1 MKSKVKDKDKINKNK
16 YDKLESIYTSL
27 TQMFKSLPEKGDNCI
42 SFMKNCQ
49 KDHESQIEEI
59 TSELSKLEAL
69 SQRIEDYHQ
78 SLMKQIPEELKESSD
93 VEDNEDEKEKI
104 KEIQKYQED
113 ELYANVD
120 ARETMKNDQKNI
132 VIIKNLLQSAELKA
146 EKDEEKRKLF
156 KFQNQLDD
164 LFKEIEIEEIRQ
176 GEQIDNIDKEVDD
189 SLYRIEKANNQE
201 LEKAARIAINRR
213 RLSYQIG
220 LGATFGAIGSVVP
233 GIGNAIGA
241 ALGALIG
248 YGIYRVDKH
257 RLNKATKNKE
267 KLGNEVA
274 DSISKIIGK
283 IGVNNPI
290 GFINKLTSQTQDKDS
305 FVSLKEFLNLIEKK
319 NIKITDCNIDWL
331 IEWLLNTPKIEEE
344 NINKLVGTCIGLIVK
359 LDKSLLD
366 KYISL
371 LKENTG
377 SIKTS
382 LLNGAKE
389 ILKSKIDFTEQMMK
403 PLYEQILEGIKSKE
417 RLIKEHS
424 LQALSYIQY
433 KDKKTL
439 LGFYLDNENRKII
452 EESCKR
458 DKAYVKVA
466 DFGNGNIIVEDGGKG
481 IRQAALDIQT
491 FMIENYPDKINYDE
505 MIPLLIECLLET
517 ENYLQQIVYDDL
529 IKLAKL
535 KLTAFSFFGGQLIQI
550 LFPVFRALKI
560 EESKRNFSINVKNL
574 FEELKDVDSVTGHQ
588 RYNQVVD
595 EINKH

>member
-1 MKSKVKDKDKINKNK
+1 MEDYCECEIYYNNFKTIFTHLRNQYESFMKSKVKDKDKINKNK

-78 SLMKQIPEELKESSD
+78 SLMKQIQEELKESSD

-156 KFQNQLDD
+156 KLQNELDD
-164 LFKEIEIEEIRQ
+164 LFKEIEQ
-176 GEQIDNIDKEVDD
+176 GVHNQGGQIDDIDKEVDD

-220 LGATFGAIGSVVP
+220 LGATFGAIGTVVP

-248 YGIYRVDKH
+248 YGIYRVDMH

-267 KLGNEVA
+267 KLGNEI
-274 DSISKIIGK
+274 D
-283 IGVNNPI
+283 
-290 GFINKLTSQTQDKDS
+290 NK
-305 FVSLKEFLNLIEKK
+305 
-319 NIKITDCNIDWL
+319 
-331 IEWLLNTPKIEEE
+331 
-344 NINKLVGTCIGLIVK
+344 
-359 LDKSLLD
+359 
-366 KYISL
+366 
-371 LKENTG
+371 
-377 SIKTS
+377 
-382 LLNGAKE
+382 
-389 ILKSKIDFTEQMMK
+389 
-403 PLYEQILEGIKSKE
+403 
-417 RLIKEHS
+417 
-424 LQALSYIQY
+424 
-433 KDKKTL
+433 
-439 LGFYLDNENRKII
+439 
-452 EESCKR
+452 
-458 DKAYVKVA
+458 
-466 DFGNGNIIVEDGGKG
+466 
-481 IRQAALDIQT
+481 
-491 FMIENYPDKINYDE
+491 
-505 MIPLLIECLLET
+505 
-517 ENYLQQIVYDDL
+517 
-529 IKLAKL
+529 
-535 KLTAFSFFGGQLIQI
+535 
-550 LFPVFRALKI
+550 
-560 EESKRNFSINVKNL
+560 
-574 FEELKDVDSVTGHQ
+574 
-588 RYNQVVD
+588 
-595 EINKH
+595 

>member
-1 MKSKVKDKDKINKNK
+1 MEDYCECEIYYNNFKTIFTLLKKQYESFMKSKVKDKDKMNKNK

-156 KFQNQLDD
+156 KFQNELDD

-176 GEQIDNIDKEVDD
+176 GEQIDNIDGEVDG

-248 YGIYRVDKH
+248 YGIYRVDMH

-267 KLGNEVA
+267 KLGNEI
-274 DSISKIIGK
+274 D
-283 IGVNNPI
+283 
-290 GFINKLTSQTQDKDS
+290 NK
-305 FVSLKEFLNLIEKK
+305 
-319 NIKITDCNIDWL
+319 
-331 IEWLLNTPKIEEE
+331 
-344 NINKLVGTCIGLIVK
+344 
-359 LDKSLLD
+359 
-366 KYISL
+366 
-371 LKENTG
+371 
-377 SIKTS
+377 
-382 LLNGAKE
+382 
-389 ILKSKIDFTEQMMK
+389 
-403 PLYEQILEGIKSKE
+403 
-417 RLIKEHS
+417 
-424 LQALSYIQY
+424 
-433 KDKKTL
+433 
-439 LGFYLDNENRKII
+439 
-452 EESCKR
+452 
-458 DKAYVKVA
+458 
-466 DFGNGNIIVEDGGKG
+466 
-481 IRQAALDIQT
+481 
-491 FMIENYPDKINYDE
+491 
-505 MIPLLIECLLET
+505 
-517 ENYLQQIVYDDL
+517 
-529 IKLAKL
+529 
-535 KLTAFSFFGGQLIQI
+535 
-550 LFPVFRALKI
+550 
-560 EESKRNFSINVKNL
+560 
-574 FEELKDVDSVTGHQ
+574 
-588 RYNQVVD
+588 
-595 EINKH
+595 

>member
-1 MKSKVKDKDKINKNK
+1 MEDYCECEIYYNNYKTIFTLLKKQYESFMKSKVKDKDKMNKNK

-176 GEQIDNIDKEVDD
+176 GEQIDNIDKEVDG

-220 LGATFGAIGSVVP
+220 LGATFGAIGTVVP

-248 YGIYRVDKH
+248 YGIYRVDMH

-267 KLGNEVA
+267 KLGNEI
-274 DSISKIIGK
+274 D
-283 IGVNNPI
+283 
-290 GFINKLTSQTQDKDS
+290 NK
-305 FVSLKEFLNLIEKK
+305 
-319 NIKITDCNIDWL
+319 
-331 IEWLLNTPKIEEE
+331 
-344 NINKLVGTCIGLIVK
+344 
-359 LDKSLLD
+359 
-366 KYISL
+366 
-371 LKENTG
+371 
-377 SIKTS
+377 
-382 LLNGAKE
+382 
-389 ILKSKIDFTEQMMK
+389 
-403 PLYEQILEGIKSKE
+403 
-417 RLIKEHS
+417 
-424 LQALSYIQY
+424 
-433 KDKKTL
+433 
-439 LGFYLDNENRKII
+439 
-452 EESCKR
+452 
-458 DKAYVKVA
+458 
-466 DFGNGNIIVEDGGKG
+466 
-481 IRQAALDIQT
+481 
-491 FMIENYPDKINYDE
+491 
-505 MIPLLIECLLET
+505 
-517 ENYLQQIVYDDL
+517 
-529 IKLAKL
+529 
-535 KLTAFSFFGGQLIQI
+535 
-550 LFPVFRALKI
+550 
-560 EESKRNFSINVKNL
+560 
-574 FEELKDVDSVTGHQ
+574 
-588 RYNQVVD
+588 
-595 EINKH
+595 

>member
-146 EKDEEKRKLF
+146 KKDEEKRKLF
-156 KFQNQLDD
+156 KLQNELDD
-164 LFKEIEIEEIRQ
+164 LFKEIEQ
-176 GEQIDNIDKEVDD
+176 GVHNQVDD

-220 LGATFGAIGSVVP
+220 LGATFGAIGTVVP

-248 YGIYRVDKH
+248 YGIYRVDMH

-267 KLGNEVA
+267 KLGNEI
-274 DSISKIIGK
+274 D
-283 IGVNNPI
+283 
-290 GFINKLTSQTQDKDS
+290 NK
-305 FVSLKEFLNLIEKK
+305 
-319 NIKITDCNIDWL
+319 
-331 IEWLLNTPKIEEE
+331 
-344 NINKLVGTCIGLIVK
+344 
-359 LDKSLLD
+359 
-366 KYISL
+366 
-371 LKENTG
+371 
-377 SIKTS
+377 
-382 LLNGAKE
+382 
-389 ILKSKIDFTEQMMK
+389 
-403 PLYEQILEGIKSKE
+403 
-417 RLIKEHS
+417 
-424 LQALSYIQY
+424 
-433 KDKKTL
+433 
-439 LGFYLDNENRKII
+439 
-452 EESCKR
+452 
-458 DKAYVKVA
+458 
-466 DFGNGNIIVEDGGKG
+466 
-481 IRQAALDIQT
+481 
-491 FMIENYPDKINYDE
+491 
-505 MIPLLIECLLET
+505 
-517 ENYLQQIVYDDL
+517 
-529 IKLAKL
+529 
-535 KLTAFSFFGGQLIQI
+535 
-550 LFPVFRALKI
+550 
-560 EESKRNFSINVKNL
+560 
-574 FEELKDVDSVTGHQ
+574 
-588 RYNQVVD
+588 
-595 EINKH
+595 

>member
-1 MKSKVKDKDKINKNK
+1 MEDYCECEIYYNNFKTIFTLLKKQYESFMKSKVKDKDKMNKNK

-93 VEDNEDEKEKI
+93 VEDNEDEKEK
-104 KEIQKYQED
+104 KEILKYQED

-156 KFQNQLDD
+156 KFQNELDD

-176 GEQIDNIDKEVDD
+176 GEQIDNIDEEVDNG
-189 SLYRIEKANNQE
+189 LKRIEKANNQE

-248 YGIYRVDKH
+248 YGIYRVDMH

-267 KLGNEVA
+267 KLGNEI
-274 DSISKIIGK
+274 D
-283 IGVNNPI
+283 
-290 GFINKLTSQTQDKDS
+290 NK
-305 FVSLKEFLNLIEKK
+305 
-319 NIKITDCNIDWL
+319 
-331 IEWLLNTPKIEEE
+331 
-344 NINKLVGTCIGLIVK
+344 
-359 LDKSLLD
+359 
-366 KYISL
+366 
-371 LKENTG
+371 
-377 SIKTS
+377 
-382 LLNGAKE
+382 
-389 ILKSKIDFTEQMMK
+389 
-403 PLYEQILEGIKSKE
+403 
-417 RLIKEHS
+417 
-424 LQALSYIQY
+424 
-433 KDKKTL
+433 
-439 LGFYLDNENRKII
+439 
-452 EESCKR
+452 
-458 DKAYVKVA
+458 
-466 DFGNGNIIVEDGGKG
+466 
-481 IRQAALDIQT
+481 
-491 FMIENYPDKINYDE
+491 
-505 MIPLLIECLLET
+505 
-517 ENYLQQIVYDDL
+517 
-529 IKLAKL
+529 
-535 KLTAFSFFGGQLIQI
+535 
-550 LFPVFRALKI
+550 
-560 EESKRNFSINVKNL
+560 
-574 FEELKDVDSVTGHQ
+574 
-588 RYNQVVD
+588 
-595 EINKH
+595 

>member
-1 MKSKVKDKDKINKNK
+1 MEDYCECEIYYNNFKTIFTLLRKQYESFMKSKVKDKDKINKNK

-93 VEDNEDEKEKI
+93 VEDNEDEKEK
-104 KEIQKYQED
+104 KEILKYQED

-156 KFQNQLDD
+156 KLQNELDD
-164 LFKEIEIEEIRQ
+164 LFKEIEIEVIRQ
-176 GEQIDNIDKEVDD
+176 GEQIDNIDVDD

-267 KLGNEVA
+267 KLGNEI
-274 DSISKIIGK
+274 D
-283 IGVNNPI
+283 
-290 GFINKLTSQTQDKDS
+290 NK
-305 FVSLKEFLNLIEKK
+305 
-319 NIKITDCNIDWL
+319 
-331 IEWLLNTPKIEEE
+331 
-344 NINKLVGTCIGLIVK
+344 
-359 LDKSLLD
+359 
-366 KYISL
+366 
-371 LKENTG
+371 
-377 SIKTS
+377 
-382 LLNGAKE
+382 
-389 ILKSKIDFTEQMMK
+389 
-403 PLYEQILEGIKSKE
+403 
-417 RLIKEHS
+417 
-424 LQALSYIQY
+424 
-433 KDKKTL
+433 
-439 LGFYLDNENRKII
+439 
-452 EESCKR
+452 
-458 DKAYVKVA
+458 
-466 DFGNGNIIVEDGGKG
+466 
-481 IRQAALDIQT
+481 
-491 FMIENYPDKINYDE
+491 
-505 MIPLLIECLLET
+505 
-517 ENYLQQIVYDDL
+517 
-529 IKLAKL
+529 
-535 KLTAFSFFGGQLIQI
+535 
-550 LFPVFRALKI
+550 
-560 EESKRNFSINVKNL
+560 
-574 FEELKDVDSVTGHQ
+574 
-588 RYNQVVD
+588 
-595 EINKH
+595 

>member
-1 MKSKVKDKDKINKNK
+1 MEDYCECEIYYNNFKTIFTLLKKQYESFMKSKVKDKDKMNKNK

-156 KFQNQLDD
+156 KFQNELDD
-164 LFKEIEIEEIRQ
+164 LFKEIEQ
-176 GEQIDNIDKEVDD
+176 GVHNQGGQIDDIVKKEDD
-189 SLYRIEKANNQE
+189 SLYQIEKANNQE

-220 LGATFGAIGSVVP
+220 LGATFGAIGTVVP

-248 YGIYRVDKH
+248 YGIYRVDMH

-267 KLGNEVA
+267 KLGNEI
-274 DSISKIIGK
+274 D
-283 IGVNNPI
+283 
-290 GFINKLTSQTQDKDS
+290 NK
-305 FVSLKEFLNLIEKK
+305 
-319 NIKITDCNIDWL
+319 
-331 IEWLLNTPKIEEE
+331 
-344 NINKLVGTCIGLIVK
+344 
-359 LDKSLLD
+359 
-366 KYISL
+366 
-371 LKENTG
+371 
-377 SIKTS
+377 
-382 LLNGAKE
+382 
-389 ILKSKIDFTEQMMK
+389 
-403 PLYEQILEGIKSKE
+403 
-417 RLIKEHS
+417 
-424 LQALSYIQY
+424 
-433 KDKKTL
+433 
-439 LGFYLDNENRKII
+439 
-452 EESCKR
+452 
-458 DKAYVKVA
+458 
-466 DFGNGNIIVEDGGKG
+466 
-481 IRQAALDIQT
+481 
-491 FMIENYPDKINYDE
+491 
-505 MIPLLIECLLET
+505 
-517 ENYLQQIVYDDL
+517 
-529 IKLAKL
+529 
-535 KLTAFSFFGGQLIQI
+535 
-550 LFPVFRALKI
+550 
-560 EESKRNFSINVKNL
+560 
-574 FEELKDVDSVTGHQ
+574 
-588 RYNQVVD
+588 
-595 EINKH
+595 

>member
-1 MKSKVKDKDKINKNK
+1 MEDYCECEIYYNNFKTIFTLLRNQYESFMKSKVKDKDKMNKNK

-78 SLMKQIPEELKESSD
+78 SLMKQIQEELKESSD

-156 KFQNQLDD
+156 KLQNELDD
-164 LFKEIEIEEIRQ
+164 LFKEIEIEVIRQ
-176 GEQIDNIDKEVDD
+176 GEQIDNIDVDD

-267 KLGNEVA
+267 KLGNEI
-274 DSISKIIGK
+274 D
-283 IGVNNPI
+283 
-290 GFINKLTSQTQDKDS
+290 NK
-305 FVSLKEFLNLIEKK
+305 
-319 NIKITDCNIDWL
+319 
-331 IEWLLNTPKIEEE
+331 
-344 NINKLVGTCIGLIVK
+344 
-359 LDKSLLD
+359 
-366 KYISL
+366 
-371 LKENTG
+371 
-377 SIKTS
+377 
-382 LLNGAKE
+382 
-389 ILKSKIDFTEQMMK
+389 
-403 PLYEQILEGIKSKE
+403 
-417 RLIKEHS
+417 
-424 LQALSYIQY
+424 
-433 KDKKTL
+433 
-439 LGFYLDNENRKII
+439 
-452 EESCKR
+452 
-458 DKAYVKVA
+458 
-466 DFGNGNIIVEDGGKG
+466 
-481 IRQAALDIQT
+481 
-491 FMIENYPDKINYDE
+491 
-505 MIPLLIECLLET
+505 
-517 ENYLQQIVYDDL
+517 
-529 IKLAKL
+529 
-535 KLTAFSFFGGQLIQI
+535 
-550 LFPVFRALKI
+550 
-560 EESKRNFSINVKNL
+560 
-574 FEELKDVDSVTGHQ
+574 
-588 RYNQVVD
+588 
-595 EINKH
+595 

>member
-1 MKSKVKDKDKINKNK
+1 MEDYCECEIYYNNFKTIFTLLRKQYESFMKSKVKDKDKINKNK

-146 EKDEEKRKLF
+146 KKDEEKRKLF
-156 KFQNQLDD
+156 KLQNELDD
-164 LFKEIEIEEIRQ
+164 LFKEIEREEIRQ

-220 LGATFGAIGSVVP
+220 LGATFGAIGTVVP

-248 YGIYRVDKH
+248 YGIYRVDMH

-267 KLGNEVA
+267 KLGNEI
-274 DSISKIIGK
+274 D
-283 IGVNNPI
+283 
-290 GFINKLTSQTQDKDS
+290 NK
-305 FVSLKEFLNLIEKK
+305 
-319 NIKITDCNIDWL
+319 
-331 IEWLLNTPKIEEE
+331 
-344 NINKLVGTCIGLIVK
+344 
-359 LDKSLLD
+359 
-366 KYISL
+366 
-371 LKENTG
+371 
-377 SIKTS
+377 
-382 LLNGAKE
+382 
-389 ILKSKIDFTEQMMK
+389 
-403 PLYEQILEGIKSKE
+403 
-417 RLIKEHS
+417 
-424 LQALSYIQY
+424 
-433 KDKKTL
+433 
-439 LGFYLDNENRKII
+439 
-452 EESCKR
+452 
-458 DKAYVKVA
+458 
-466 DFGNGNIIVEDGGKG
+466 
-481 IRQAALDIQT
+481 
-491 FMIENYPDKINYDE
+491 
-505 MIPLLIECLLET
+505 
-517 ENYLQQIVYDDL
+517 
-529 IKLAKL
+529 
-535 KLTAFSFFGGQLIQI
+535 
-550 LFPVFRALKI
+550 
-560 EESKRNFSINVKNL
+560 
-574 FEELKDVDSVTGHQ
+574 
-588 RYNQVVD
+588 
-595 EINKH
+595 

>member
-1 MKSKVKDKDKINKNK
+1 MEDYCECEIYYNNFKTIFTLLRKQYESFMKSKVKDKDKINKNK

-156 KFQNQLDD
+156 KFQNELDD
-164 LFKEIEIEEIRQ
+164 LFKEIEQ
-176 GEQIDNIDKEVDD
+176 GVHNQGGQIDNIDKEVDD
-189 SLYRIEKANNQE
+189 SLYQIEKANNQE

-220 LGATFGAIGSVVP
+220 LGATFGAIGTVVP

-248 YGIYRVDKH
+248 YGIYRVDMH

-267 KLGNEVA
+267 KLGNEI
-274 DSISKIIGK
+274 D
-283 IGVNNPI
+283 
-290 GFINKLTSQTQDKDS
+290 NK
-305 FVSLKEFLNLIEKK
+305 
-319 NIKITDCNIDWL
+319 
-331 IEWLLNTPKIEEE
+331 
-344 NINKLVGTCIGLIVK
+344 
-359 LDKSLLD
+359 
-366 KYISL
+366 
-371 LKENTG
+371 
-377 SIKTS
+377 
-382 LLNGAKE
+382 
-389 ILKSKIDFTEQMMK
+389 
-403 PLYEQILEGIKSKE
+403 
-417 RLIKEHS
+417 
-424 LQALSYIQY
+424 
-433 KDKKTL
+433 
-439 LGFYLDNENRKII
+439 
-452 EESCKR
+452 
-458 DKAYVKVA
+458 
-466 DFGNGNIIVEDGGKG
+466 
-481 IRQAALDIQT
+481 
-491 FMIENYPDKINYDE
+491 
-505 MIPLLIECLLET
+505 
-517 ENYLQQIVYDDL
+517 
-529 IKLAKL
+529 
-535 KLTAFSFFGGQLIQI
+535 
-550 LFPVFRALKI
+550 
-560 EESKRNFSINVKNL
+560 
-574 FEELKDVDSVTGHQ
+574 
-588 RYNQVVD
+588 
-595 EINKH
+595 

>member
-1 MKSKVKDKDKINKNK
+1 MEDYCECEIYYNNFKTIFTLLRKQYESFMKSKVKDKDKMNKNK

-156 KFQNQLDD
+156 KFQNKLDD

-176 GEQIDNIDKEVDD
+176 GEQIDNIDKKVDG

-248 YGIYRVDKH
+248 YGIYRVDMH

-267 KLGNEVA
+267 KLGNEI
-274 DSISKIIGK
+274 D
-283 IGVNNPI
+283 
-290 GFINKLTSQTQDKDS
+290 NK
-305 FVSLKEFLNLIEKK
+305 
-319 NIKITDCNIDWL
+319 
-331 IEWLLNTPKIEEE
+331 
-344 NINKLVGTCIGLIVK
+344 
-359 LDKSLLD
+359 
-366 KYISL
+366 
-371 LKENTG
+371 
-377 SIKTS
+377 
-382 LLNGAKE
+382 
-389 ILKSKIDFTEQMMK
+389 
-403 PLYEQILEGIKSKE
+403 
-417 RLIKEHS
+417 
-424 LQALSYIQY
+424 
-433 KDKKTL
+433 
-439 LGFYLDNENRKII
+439 
-452 EESCKR
+452 
-458 DKAYVKVA
+458 
-466 DFGNGNIIVEDGGKG
+466 
-481 IRQAALDIQT
+481 
-491 FMIENYPDKINYDE
+491 
-505 MIPLLIECLLET
+505 
-517 ENYLQQIVYDDL
+517 
-529 IKLAKL
+529 
-535 KLTAFSFFGGQLIQI
+535 
-550 LFPVFRALKI
+550 
-560 EESKRNFSINVKNL
+560 
-574 FEELKDVDSVTGHQ
+574 
-588 RYNQVVD
+588 
-595 EINKH
+595 

>member
-1 MKSKVKDKDKINKNK
+1 MEDYCECEIYYNNYKTIFTLLKKQYESFMKSKVKDKDKMNKNK

-176 GEQIDNIDKEVDD
+176 GEQIDNIDKEVDG

-248 YGIYRVDKH
+248 YGIYRVDMH

-267 KLGNEVA
+267 KLGNEI
-274 DSISKIIGK
+274 D
-283 IGVNNPI
+283 
-290 GFINKLTSQTQDKDS
+290 NK
-305 FVSLKEFLNLIEKK
+305 
-319 NIKITDCNIDWL
+319 
-331 IEWLLNTPKIEEE
+331 
-344 NINKLVGTCIGLIVK
+344 
-359 LDKSLLD
+359 
-366 KYISL
+366 
-371 LKENTG
+371 
-377 SIKTS
+377 
-382 LLNGAKE
+382 
-389 ILKSKIDFTEQMMK
+389 
-403 PLYEQILEGIKSKE
+403 
-417 RLIKEHS
+417 
-424 LQALSYIQY
+424 
-433 KDKKTL
+433 
-439 LGFYLDNENRKII
+439 
-452 EESCKR
+452 
-458 DKAYVKVA
+458 
-466 DFGNGNIIVEDGGKG
+466 
-481 IRQAALDIQT
+481 
-491 FMIENYPDKINYDE
+491 
-505 MIPLLIECLLET
+505 
-517 ENYLQQIVYDDL
+517 
-529 IKLAKL
+529 
-535 KLTAFSFFGGQLIQI
+535 
-550 LFPVFRALKI
+550 
-560 EESKRNFSINVKNL
+560 
-574 FEELKDVDSVTGHQ
+574 
-588 RYNQVVD
+588 
-595 EINKH
+595 

>member
-267 KLGNEVA
+267 KLGNEI
-274 DSISKIIGK
+274 D
-283 IGVNNPI
+283 
-290 GFINKLTSQTQDKDS
+290 NK
-305 FVSLKEFLNLIEKK
+305 
-319 NIKITDCNIDWL
+319 
-331 IEWLLNTPKIEEE
+331 
-344 NINKLVGTCIGLIVK
+344 
-359 LDKSLLD
+359 
-366 KYISL
+366 
-371 LKENTG
+371 
-377 SIKTS
+377 
-382 LLNGAKE
+382 
-389 ILKSKIDFTEQMMK
+389 
-403 PLYEQILEGIKSKE
+403 
-417 RLIKEHS
+417 
-424 LQALSYIQY
+424 
-433 KDKKTL
+433 
-439 LGFYLDNENRKII
+439 
-452 EESCKR
+452 
-458 DKAYVKVA
+458 
-466 DFGNGNIIVEDGGKG
+466 
-481 IRQAALDIQT
+481 
-491 FMIENYPDKINYDE
+491 
-505 MIPLLIECLLET
+505 
-517 ENYLQQIVYDDL
+517 
-529 IKLAKL
+529 
-535 KLTAFSFFGGQLIQI
+535 
-550 LFPVFRALKI
+550 
-560 EESKRNFSINVKNL
+560 
-574 FEELKDVDSVTGHQ
+574 
-588 RYNQVVD
+588 
-595 EINKH
+595 

>member
-1 MKSKVKDKDKINKNK
+1 MEDYCECEIYYNNFKTIFTLLKKQYESFMKSKVKDKDKMNKNK

-78 SLMKQIPEELKESSD
+78 SLMKQIQEELKESSD

-267 KLGNEVA
+267 KLGNEI
-274 DSISKIIGK
+274 D
-283 IGVNNPI
+283 
-290 GFINKLTSQTQDKDS
+290 NK
-305 FVSLKEFLNLIEKK
+305 
-319 NIKITDCNIDWL
+319 
-331 IEWLLNTPKIEEE
+331 
-344 NINKLVGTCIGLIVK
+344 
-359 LDKSLLD
+359 
-366 KYISL
+366 
-371 LKENTG
+371 
-377 SIKTS
+377 
-382 LLNGAKE
+382 
-389 ILKSKIDFTEQMMK
+389 
-403 PLYEQILEGIKSKE
+403 
-417 RLIKEHS
+417 
-424 LQALSYIQY
+424 
-433 KDKKTL
+433 
-439 LGFYLDNENRKII
+439 
-452 EESCKR
+452 
-458 DKAYVKVA
+458 
-466 DFGNGNIIVEDGGKG
+466 
-481 IRQAALDIQT
+481 
-491 FMIENYPDKINYDE
+491 
-505 MIPLLIECLLET
+505 
-517 ENYLQQIVYDDL
+517 
-529 IKLAKL
+529 
-535 KLTAFSFFGGQLIQI
+535 
-550 LFPVFRALKI
+550 
-560 EESKRNFSINVKNL
+560 
-574 FEELKDVDSVTGHQ
+574 
-588 RYNQVVD
+588 
-595 EINKH
+595 

>member
-1 MKSKVKDKDKINKNK
+1 MEDYCECEIYYNNFKTIFTLLRTQYESFMKSKVKDKDKMNKNK

-78 SLMKQIPEELKESSD
+78 SLMKQIQEELKESSD

-156 KFQNQLDD
+156 KFQNELDD
-164 LFKEIEIEEIRQ
+164 LFKEIEREEIRQ

-248 YGIYRVDKH
+248 YGIYRVDMH

-267 KLGNEVA
+267 KLGNEI
-274 DSISKIIGK
+274 D
-283 IGVNNPI
+283 
-290 GFINKLTSQTQDKDS
+290 NK
-305 FVSLKEFLNLIEKK
+305 
-319 NIKITDCNIDWL
+319 
-331 IEWLLNTPKIEEE
+331 
-344 NINKLVGTCIGLIVK
+344 
-359 LDKSLLD
+359 
-366 KYISL
+366 
-371 LKENTG
+371 
-377 SIKTS
+377 
-382 LLNGAKE
+382 
-389 ILKSKIDFTEQMMK
+389 
-403 PLYEQILEGIKSKE
+403 
-417 RLIKEHS
+417 
-424 LQALSYIQY
+424 
-433 KDKKTL
+433 
-439 LGFYLDNENRKII
+439 
-452 EESCKR
+452 
-458 DKAYVKVA
+458 
-466 DFGNGNIIVEDGGKG
+466 
-481 IRQAALDIQT
+481 
-491 FMIENYPDKINYDE
+491 
-505 MIPLLIECLLET
+505 
-517 ENYLQQIVYDDL
+517 
-529 IKLAKL
+529 
-535 KLTAFSFFGGQLIQI
+535 
-550 LFPVFRALKI
+550 
-560 EESKRNFSINVKNL
+560 
-574 FEELKDVDSVTGHQ
+574 
-588 RYNQVVD
+588 
-595 EINKH
+595 

>member
-1 MKSKVKDKDKINKNK
+1 MEDYCECEIYYNNFKTIFTLLKKQYESFMKSKVKDKDKMNKNK

-146 EKDEEKRKLF
+146 KKDEEKRKLF
-156 KFQNQLDD
+156 KLQNELDD
-164 LFKEIEIEEIRQ
+164 LFKEIEQ
-176 GEQIDNIDKEVDD
+176 GVHNQGGQIDDIDKKVDD
-189 SLYRIEKANNQE
+189 SLYQIEKANNQE

-220 LGATFGAIGSVVP
+220 LGATFGAIGTVVP

-267 KLGNEVA
+267 KLGNEI
-274 DSISKIIGK
+274 D
-283 IGVNNPI
+283 
-290 GFINKLTSQTQDKDS
+290 NK
-305 FVSLKEFLNLIEKK
+305 
-319 NIKITDCNIDWL
+319 
-331 IEWLLNTPKIEEE
+331 
-344 NINKLVGTCIGLIVK
+344 
-359 LDKSLLD
+359 
-366 KYISL
+366 
-371 LKENTG
+371 
-377 SIKTS
+377 
-382 LLNGAKE
+382 
-389 ILKSKIDFTEQMMK
+389 
-403 PLYEQILEGIKSKE
+403 
-417 RLIKEHS
+417 
-424 LQALSYIQY
+424 
-433 KDKKTL
+433 
-439 LGFYLDNENRKII
+439 
-452 EESCKR
+452 
-458 DKAYVKVA
+458 
-466 DFGNGNIIVEDGGKG
+466 
-481 IRQAALDIQT
+481 
-491 FMIENYPDKINYDE
+491 
-505 MIPLLIECLLET
+505 
-517 ENYLQQIVYDDL
+517 
-529 IKLAKL
+529 
-535 KLTAFSFFGGQLIQI
+535 
-550 LFPVFRALKI
+550 
-560 EESKRNFSINVKNL
+560 
-574 FEELKDVDSVTGHQ
+574 
-588 RYNQVVD
+588 
-595 EINKH
+595 